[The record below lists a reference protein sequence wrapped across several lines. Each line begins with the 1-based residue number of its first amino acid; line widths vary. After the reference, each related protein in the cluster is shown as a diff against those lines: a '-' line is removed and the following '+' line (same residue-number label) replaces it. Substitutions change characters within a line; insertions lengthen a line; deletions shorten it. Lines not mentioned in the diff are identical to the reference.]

1 MYRVQVCYNEATVD
15 RRSPIFL
22 FLIVKFL
29 WPAVGCEKNTSC
41 MDYKQYA
48 KSTWKNK
55 KMAYGEAILLCC
67 NDICGLGWGQTSLVS
82 QEKMFGILLIMGEE

>member
-15 RRSPIFL
+15 RRSPIFW

-29 WPAVGCEKNTSC
+29 WPAVGCENKLYGLRAIC
-41 MDYKQYA
+41 KA
-48 KSTWKNK
+48 TWKNK
-55 KMAYGEAILLCC
+55 IMAYGEAILLCC